1 MSEKATSKSIKL
13 RTLKPGEWRTWSVQA
28 EATFKLYKCLGIV
41 HGTDFKPI
49 VPADDGKN
57 AAKRAKRRRSLKT
70 WEERHDLALEALLKA
85 LEPVDLDKILSIKDD
100 AAAIWA
106 RLKDEYA
113 KSLDFEYI
121 RVNAEF
127 QSLRKESITPM
138 NEHIN
143 KFNSLLQ
150 AVNYNRPPEVPELG
164 LASINLS
171 FLQSLGRDW
180 EIWGMAKGIALRST
194 PTAQLMAEVRAL
206 AMRDQPSSSQG
217 SAFFISR
224 PKQCDRRD
232 GHESQYCKVWK
243 WESWQQRWLW
253 GQVEEESWQ
262 QERSTLQQ

>member
-171 FLQSLGRDW
+171 FLQSLGRHCTTHGRGACSRH
-180 EIWGMAKGIALRST
+180 EGST
-194 PTAQLMAEVRAL
+194 
-206 AMRDQPSSSQG
+206 
-217 SAFFISR
+217 FFISR